1 MSKRNHRRPHNLKT
15 MAVMWILQINCN
27 GTKELIVW
35 EEINNDVDHG
45 IGCWIVKINDD
56 NLMLWGIGSWNQ
68 DFNKCLM
75 IHLTDVSTESQK

>member
-15 MAVMWILQINCN
+15 MAVMWILGISCN
-27 GTKELIVW
+27 ATKELTVW
-35 EEINNDVDHG
+35 EKINNDDDHG
-45 IGCWIVKINDD
+45 IRCWLVKIND

-68 DFNKCLM
+68 DFNRYLM